1 MTIKGRDSDSIDS
14 SRRGFSKL
22 GVALPVIM
30 TLASK
35 PVLGGTQC
43 LSNALSGNLSD
54 PNRGNCNYGWS
65 PGGWKTSGGSPD
77 WSCTPFEYSDFE
89 KLDNQGNNN
98 DKHDATSYPGGTTLG
113 QTVLA
118 GLQSG
123 AYDDKT
129 LTGLLWE
136 FPGNSGPYPVGHMIS
151 ALLNATCT
159 DIDYALT
166 EDQLVDLILGHID
179 VPGGMSLTAYLDT
192 TWN

>member
-1 MTIKGRDSDSIDS
+1 MTIKDGNSEHIDS

-22 GVALPVIM
+22 GVSLPVIL

-54 PNRGNCNYGWS
+54 PTRGHCNFGWS

-77 WSCTPFEYSDFE
+77 WGCTPFEYSE
-89 KLDNQGNNN
+89 YQRRGKKGKKN
-98 DKHDATSYPGGTTLG
+98 DKHKAASHIGGTTLG

-118 GLQSG
+118 GLG
-123 AYDDKT
+123 GGVYDNKT

-136 FPGNSGPYPVGHMIS
+136 LPGNSGPHAVGHMIA
-151 ALLNATCT
+151 ALLNANCN
-159 DIDYALT
+159 DIEYALT
-166 EDQLVDLILGHID
+166 EEQLVDLVLGNID
-179 VPGGMSLTAYLDT
+179 VPGGMTLTAYLDT

>member
-1 MTIKGRDSDSIDS
+1 MSIKDSNSDNIDS

-54 PNRGNCNYGWS
+54 PTRGNCNYGWS

-77 WSCTPFEYSDFE
+77 WSRTLFEYSDFDE
-89 KLDNQGNNN
+89 SDINGNKR
-98 DKHDATSYPGGTTLG
+98 DKHKAASYTGGTTLG

-118 GLQSG
+118 GLQGG
-123 AYDDKT
+123 AYDDQT

-136 FPGNSGPYPVGHMIS
+136 FPGNSGAHPVGHMIS
-151 ALLNATCT
+151 ALLNASCS
-159 DIDYALT
+159 DIEYALT
-166 EDQLVDLILGHID
+166 EDQLVDLILGHTD